1 MPVAEPSATTI
12 LPIATSAQVRAV
24 IAELLRRHRGRSAGV
39 ALVFLAA
46 SALGLV
52 LPACLGRIVDAVSS
66 GAELPT
72 IVGWVAG
79 VAAGGIGAAVVALWG
94 TRVLTA
100 LVQDTLASLREDVF
114 ASAMRLPVS
123 IVDDGESADL
133 LSRVTN
139 DVDAVAEAGGSVVP
153 SLLSATFAV
162 AVSLVALTALD
173 PWLAL
178 AGIASVPFYLL
189 GTRAFLR
196 RSRVVFREV
205 RVREAAR
212 SQAVIDAV
220 EGMETLTAL
229 NEQGHALERVRMRAE
244 DSIRTQIEGVRL
256 RNRLFRWINGGE
268 AVGLVAILATGFG
281 LHAVGGISVGMVTTA
296 ALVFHRLFGPIGQV
310 IFGLDDIQRAT
321 VGLARLVGVIHLA
334 RTTPAAATGSDLP
347 RPAHTGID
355 LRDVSFHYPTTGRG
369 VSGVTLRVP
378 PCTTVALVGTSGS
391 GKSTL
396 ARVIAGHHPP
406 TSGSLSIGPTTEPPY
421 YISQELHQF
430 RGSIAEN
437 LRLVAPD
444 ATADQITAALRAV
457 GADWAVPSVAEASAA
472 GPTTSEAQPGRT
484 GGSEPALDAGRIQQ
498 LAVARAVLADPAVVI
513 LDEATA
519 DVGLRYRGVVEAAI
533 VRLRLG
539 RTTVLIAHRLEHA
552 STADQIV
559 VFAHGEAIQHGTH
572 HDLVRTDGPY
582 RSFWLAQT
590 SDTPTRLAT
599 TTDTDTTETP

>member
-1 MPVAEPSATTI
+1 MPVAEPSSTT

-24 IAELLRRHRGRSAGV
+24 MGELLRRHRGRSAAV
-39 ALVFLAA
+39 AVLFLVAA
-46 SALGLV
+46 ALGLV

-66 GAELPT
+66 GAGLPT
-72 IVGWVAG
+72 ILGWVAG
-79 VAAGGIGAAVVALWG
+79 VAAGGIGAAAVALWG
-94 TRVLTA
+94 TRVLTG
-100 LVQDTLASLREDVF
+100 LVQDALASLREDVF

-123 IVDDGESADL
+123 IVDDAESADL
-133 LSRVTN
+133 LSRVTG

-153 SLLSATFAV
+153 TLLSATFAV

-189 GTRAFLR
+189 GTRVFLR
-196 RSRVVFREV
+196 RSRVVFKEV

-220 EGMETLTAL
+220 EGAETLTAL
-229 NEQGHALERVRMRAE
+229 NEQGHALERVRLRAE
-244 DSIRTQIEGVRL
+244 DSIRMQIAGVRL

-268 AVGLVAILATGFG
+268 TVGLVAILATGLG
-281 LHAVGGISVGMVTTA
+281 LHAGGAISVGMVTTA
-296 ALVFHRLFGPIGQV
+296 ALVFHRLFGPIGAV
-310 IFGLDDIQRAT
+310 IFGLDDIQRAM
-321 VGLARLVGVIHLA
+321 VGLARLVGVITLA
-334 RTTPAAATGSDLP
+334 RTAPAAAPGSDQHGP
-347 RPAHTGID
+347 VQTGIE
-355 LRDVSFHYPTTGRG
+355 LHDVSFHYPTTGRG
-369 VSGVTLRVP
+369 VRGVTLRVP
-378 PCTTVALVGTSGS
+378 PGSTAALVGTSGS

-406 TSGSLSIGPTTEPPY
+406 TSGSLSLGHAAEPPY

-430 RGSIAEN
+430 RGSIADN
-437 LRLVAPD
+437 MRLVAPD
-444 ATADQITAALRAV
+444 ATPDQIVAALRAV
-457 GADWAVPSVAEASAA
+457 GADWAVASVDRPAAARIPSSAA
-472 GPTTSEAQPGRT
+472 KPGRT

-498 LAVARAVLADPAVVI
+498 LAVARAFLADPAVVI

-519 DVGLRYRGVVEAAI
+519 DVGLRYRRVVEAAI
-533 VRLRLG
+533 VRLRKN

-559 VFAHGEAIQHGTH
+559 VFADGEAIQHGTH
-572 HDLVRTDGPY
+572 DNLVTTDGPY

-590 SDTPTRLAT
+590 AATPTHLDTP
-599 TTDTDTTETP
+599 TDTTETP